1 MSYVGIESFTNIM
14 NIMIAECKA
23 RKLEFV
29 RIRDISFHDDER
41 LVFTI
46 MTLNSIKTSGVHCSR
61 RLHKR
66 ATVEQFLD
74 CVYGSGS
81 TSDLKIIIYDD
92 NYAEDA
98 DFESGLNSILSLV

>member
-46 MTLNSIKTSGVHCSR
+46 M
-61 RLHKR
+61 KR
-66 ATVEQFLD
+66 
-74 CVYGSGS
+74 
-81 TSDLKIIIYDD
+81 
-92 NYAEDA
+92 
-98 DFESGLNSILSLV
+98 